1 MKLSSYLVLIL
12 LSAVLAAAWWLRHT
26 SENRVVAT
34 IDRNSETPVVQ
45 SAPQNPVERPAITS
59 GEQTSDTQQSE
70 AAKQDC
76 EKSSLEKYGEKHPI
90 MLDELERLAPVLVAG
105 PALEAYRHQSSD
117 QLLQLAN
124 SGDSM
129 AMAVLGALEY
139 MKVNDRGDAN
149 AVDLLESFELFG
161 GSYVP
166 PSQQTEEDKDA
177 LDRAAFWFEESALH
191 GRVGALN
198 FYSQALFQRFGGAL
212 ELGWISAEQL
222 KQNPDLEN
230 LAHPM
235 NVFISVAHAA
245 EPELQRGLSGMA
257 YDRMK
262 PLLGLT
268 EKHPVMH
275 AIVAEQTRLF
285 VAARDERG
293 LEPVT
298 LAPSRYTEAEIREA
312 LCEDG
317 TP

>member
-12 LSAVLAAAWWLRHT
+12 LSAILAAAWWLRHT
-26 SENRVVAT
+26 SENHVVAT
-34 IDRNSETPVVQ
+34 IDRNSETPIVQ
-45 SAPQNPVERPAITS
+45 SAPQNPVERPTITS

-70 AAKQDC
+70 AARQDC
-76 EKSSLEKYGEKHPI
+76 ENASLERYGESHPI

-117 QLLQLAN
+117 QLLRLAN

-139 MKVNDRGDAN
+139 MKINDRGDAN
-149 AVDLLESFELFG
+149 AVDLLETFKLFE

-166 PSQQTEEDKDA
+166 PDRQSEEHIDA

-198 FYSQALFQRFGGAL
+198 FYSQVLVQRFGGAK

-222 KQNPDLEN
+222 EKDPDLEN

-235 NVFISVAHAA
+235 NVYTSVAHAA
-245 EPELQRGLSGMA
+245 EPELQRGLSGMVF
-257 YDRMK
+257 DRLK

-268 EKHPVMH
+268 EKHQVVNE
-275 AIVAEQTRLF
+275 IVAEQTRLF
-285 VAARDERG
+285 IAARDERG

-312 LCEDG
+312 LCEG
-317 TP
+317 AP